1 MKRGQIISG
10 GIVGAAGL
18 AVAGIFG
25 WGMGAAAHPSVVA
38 AHPSTAVSHY
48 TLSINT
54 PDMLGGTEETGPALV
69 PSNFVLPANTTVD
82 ITIVNYDDAT
92 PLPAGSKQYAK
103 AYGIVGTLAVSD
115 LDAVNPNAV
124 KSARHVKALD
134 PASEVSHT
142 FTIAAL
148 GLNVPVAPQS
158 VTTFRFHT
166 GHRGSYEW
174 RCVDPCGAGDAGW
187 GGAMSAKGYMV
198 GTVTLA

>member
-1 MKRGQIISG
+1 MLRTEVRAPAVHWISLRPSSAWIIVSS
-10 GIVGAAGL
+10 
-18 AVAGIFG
+18 
-25 WGMGAAAHPSVVA
+25 SVN
-38 AHPSTAVSHY
+38 SK
-48 TLSINT
+48 
-54 PDMLGGTEETGPALV
+54 
-69 PSNFVLPANTTVD
+69 
-82 ITIVNYDDAT
+82 
-92 PLPAGSKQYAK
+92 PLPAGSEQYAK

-124 KSARHVKALD
+124 KPARHVKALD
-134 PASEVSHT
+134 PATDVSHT

-166 GHRGSYEW
+166 GQRGSYEW